1 MFGQIPVTRPDVYA
15 WLLGVVNLDPANFR
29 ALEYFR
35 GYNVASKIAVAKLD
49 GTFDTATQAA
59 RESSRYREL
68 LTESPETVTRINIA
82 GLGFPRPPPQ
92 AAAPLKARRRAPNRP
107 PEVIKKERAHM
118 KKQVA
123 IRKQLRA
130 SHLCRLPTAL
140 PPLEDMLD
148 ELGCPSPAV
157 IAMAFDVC
165 ESTARRW
172 INGDAAP
179 RAVQLA
185 LYWITNNGATSAHA
199 DAHNHAVASARRAAT
214 LESRVAEL
222 ERLLEQAGRISEFGS
237 ANDPSPHLSATVAL
251 TNAQE
256 STTELRRAA

>member
-49 GTFDTATQAA
+49 GTFDSATQSA
-59 RESSRYREL
+59 RDSSRYREL
-68 LTESPETVTRINIA
+68 LTEPPEAVTSTNIA
-82 GLGFPRPPPQ
+82 GLGFFRPPPAP
-92 AAAPLKARRRAPNRP
+92 AAAPLKARHRAPKRP
-107 PEVIKKERAHM
+107 PEVIKKERAKM

-123 IRKQLRA
+123 TRKELNA
-130 SHLCRLPTAL
+130 SQLCRLPAAL
-140 PPLEDMLD
+140 PSFEDMLD
-148 ELGCPSPAV
+148 ELGCPSAAV
-157 IAMAFDVC
+157 LGMAFDVH

-172 INGDAAP
+172 INGDDAP
-179 RAVQLA
+179 RAVRLA

-199 DAHNHAVASARRAAT
+199 DAHNQAVASARRAAV

-237 ANDPSPHLSATVAL
+237 ANDPSPLMPASVQANAT
-251 TNAQE
+251 
-256 STTELRRAA
+256 STELRRAA